1 MQKMTQEEQYRH
13 MTATPIPS
21 LIVSLAIPTIISM
34 LVTSIYNLADTYFV
48 STIGTSA
55 SAAVGVVFGLMA
67 VLQAF
72 GFMFGHGAGSHIS
85 RHLGAKDVEGARVYS
100 SDSFYLSLV
109 TGVVIAVLGLFF
121 LDPFMRLLGAT
132 RTILPYAR
140 IYGIYIL
147 LAGPAFT
154 ASCVLNNILRYEGRA
169 FYAMIGLTSGGILN
183 IFGDALLIKVFHM
196 GIGGAGLSTMVTQY
210 ISLFILM
217 VPYFIGQ
224 TRSSLS
230 PRYFTLQKDIVNGII
245 AVGFPSL
252 MRQGLNAV
260 STMVLN
266 GAAGQFGD
274 EAVAAISI
282 VNRIMMFLFAVSIGI
297 GQGFQPVSAFNYGA
311 KKYSRVKDGFLFSL
325 KLSEA
330 LMLVCGIIGF
340 AAAAPLVKVFR
351 DDPAVIAIGTPAM
364 RIRSFSLVFLPLS
377 ILGNMLFQSI
387 GRAKTASFLAALRSG
402 LLLIPSILILTALFR
417 LKGLE
422 YAQAVSDTL
431 ASMLSIPFCYVFLKE
446 LPADQ

>member
-1 MQKMTQEEQYRH
+1 
-13 MTATPIPS
+13 
-21 LIVSLAIPTIISM
+21 
-34 LVTSIYNLADTYFV
+34 
-48 STIGTSA
+48 
-55 SAAVGVVFGLMA
+55 
-67 VLQAF
+67 
-72 GFMFGHGAGSHIS
+72 
-85 RHLGAKDVEGARVYS
+85 
-100 SDSFYLSLV
+100 
-109 TGVVIAVLGLFF
+109 
-121 LDPFMRLLGAT
+121 
-132 RTILPYAR
+132 
-140 IYGIYIL
+140 
-147 LAGPAFT
+147 
-154 ASCVLNNILRYEGRA
+154 
-169 FYAMIGLTSGGILN
+169 
-183 IFGDALLIKVFHM
+183 
-196 GIGGAGLSTMVTQY
+196 
-210 ISLFILM
+210 
-217 VPYFIGQ
+217 
-224 TRSSLS
+224 
-230 PRYFTLQKDIVNGII
+230 
-245 AVGFPSL
+245 

-402 LLLIPSILILTALFR
+402 LLLIPSILILTALFQ